1 MHWSCQTWRFQY
13 DYVELE
19 HYANGIIKLVD
30 PNSKFL
36 TSLSDENNF
45 QKTKIKSLEEE
56 IKTFKIKILIW
67 EKTSC
72 PYLKWV
78 KLSKVTTKQKQ
89 QTLPTNT
96 RPRKTMSL
104 TQVILIGRRKT
115 ERINRYSLWNQ
126 QQIRSI
132 PNGKYRWLHNAQI
145 NKYNIC

>member
-19 HYANGIIKLVD
+19 HCANGIMKLVD

-104 TQVILIGRRKT
+104 TQVILIGRQKT

-132 PNGKYRWLHNAQI
+132 PNGKYRWFHNVQI

>member
-1 MHWSCQTWRFQY
+1 MPALISMHWSCQTWRFQY

-96 RPRKTMSL
+96 RPRKTMTSNSNWQTKDREDQSIFTLKPATNSL
-104 TQVILIGRRKT
+104 H
-115 ERINRYSLWNQ
+115 S
-126 QQIRSI
+126 
-132 PNGKYRWLHNAQI
+132 
-145 NKYNIC
+145 